1 MPRIKY
7 KNASGEKLYGVT
19 TILSQAMGKSDALMG
34 WAFKQGQAYERGEIS
49 SMYEKRDK
57 AADAGTLGHLFIE
70 NHIKGL
76 PEPSLEGIEEA
87 VASKAEGCFLAFL
100 KFEEAHKFEMVESEV
115 SLVSEEYQYGGTIDI
130 GAVLGGLSII
140 DIKTSKGVYLSM
152 KIQVAAY
159 GNLWR
164 ENFPDRPTDG
174 YHILQ
179 LGEDGS
185 FTHHH
190 YPDLSAE
197 WEMFKSYLAVHKLL
211 KQTGQTI

>member
-7 KNASGEKLYGVT
+7 CNAAGEKLFGVT
-19 TILSQAMGKSDALMG
+19 TIISQSMGKSDALMG

-57 AADAGTLGHLFIE
+57 AAGGGTLGHAFIE

-76 PEPSLEGIEEA
+76 PEPSLEGVDPDVIP
-87 VASKAEGCFLAFL
+87 KAEGCYLAYL
-100 KFEEAHKFEMVESEV
+100 EWEKAHKFQMVESEV
-115 SLVSEEYQYGGTIDI
+115 SLISEEYQYGGTIDI
-130 GAVLGGLSII
+130 GAILDGLSII

-164 ENFPDRPTDG
+164 ENFPDRPFSG

-190 YPDLSAE
+190 YPDLSNE
-197 WEMFKSYLAVHKLL
+197 WEMFRHYLAIHKLL
-211 KQTGQTI
+211 KDSGQTI